1 MRRRQAGVW
10 CGVASLCAM
19 AAALPAQEKP
29 LLRTFAQGAAE
40 SYRVEVT
47 VRSELR
53 GVRPETIGAKTY
65 VRPFTQAAEATMTWN
80 AARRIVA
87 VLADGS
93 AEIEETREPVSAA
106 YRCEPEEDPAA
117 RKLQEALRVVGAK
130 WEQPLVLRYREA
142 RDGHLQGLQAQ
153 EAAGF
158 GEEQPRLLTPWLR
171 HALRPSVLLPA
182 APLRF
187 GERWQ
192 RRPQGPV
199 PPWSAVQGAETGEWA
214 AAPGDAPAA
223 TLHVTQELTGEIPPA
238 GTPGAAAVQ
247 HEPAARRGSFFA
259 DALSTVS
266 LLDGSLLSAVRS
278 AARETSWTLAPV
290 EGLPEPPRFAAK
302 LSVSVTI
309 RRRP

>member
-10 CGVASLCAM
+10 CGVACLCAV

-53 GVRPETIGAKTY
+53 GVRAETIGAKTY
-65 VRPFTQAAEATMTWN
+65 VRPFTQAADGTLTWN

-93 AEIEETREPVSAA
+93 AEIEETREPVAAA
-106 YRCEPEEDPAA
+106 YRCEPEEDAAA
-117 RKLQEALRVVGAK
+117 RKLQEALRGASEK
-130 WEQPLVLRYREA
+130 WEQRFTLRYRET
-142 RDGHLQGLQAQ
+142 RDGRMQGLPAE

-158 GEEQPRLLTPWLR
+158 GEEEPRLLAPWLL
-171 HALRPSVLLPA
+171 HALRPSVILPA

-192 RRPQGPV
+192 HRPQGRV

-223 TLHVTQELTGEIPPA
+223 TLHVTQELTGEIPA
-238 GTPGAAAVQ
+238 AEIPGAAAAR
-247 HEPAARRGSFFA
+247 EGAARRGSFFA